1 MITKNVILA
10 LALAAAEPP
19 LRRRL
24 RDTVDLTRVH
34 EKAEA
39 EALTG
44 ALSFKLDA
52 TAAAEHGGDALAHR
66 VADLIDCSKAERT
79 FRHAGIHE
87 EKHVAKGLHLWYSVK
102 CADGERAYTPM
113 PLLRVL

>member
-1 MITKNVILA
+1 MHTKTTTILA
-10 LALAAAEPP
+10 LAASLALAATDEEQPA
-19 LRRRL
+19 RRRL

-52 TAAAEHGGDALAHR
+52 AAAAATQGGRAARLGWRGRAPYLVSR
-66 VADLIDCSKAERT
+66 RLS
-79 FRHAGIHE
+79 
-87 EKHVAKGLHLWYSVK
+87 VAKFYLLK
-102 CADGERAYTPM
+102 LRERRTRPRGPSAS
-113 PLLRVL
+113 RGAAARS

>member
-1 MITKNVILA
+1 MHTKTTTILA
-10 LALAAAEPP
+10 LAASLALAATDEEQPA
-19 LRRRL
+19 RRRL

-52 TAAAEHGGDALAHR
+52 AAAAKKGGADALAHR

-87 EKHVAKGLHLWYSVK
+87 DCLL
-102 CADGERAYTPM
+102 YTSPSPRDQRGSRM
-113 PLLRVL
+113 PSSA